1 MVRIVR
7 ILMISV
13 AVLVAYIAVISQKLE
28 FEWLLREEVPKV
40 LEQVKLILIVR
51 DQSLRRSCL
60 QTFVFVT
67 CCINLIDFNP
77 S

>member
-1 MVRIVR
+1 
-7 ILMISV
+7 MISV

-60 QTFVFVT
+60 QTFVT
-67 CCINLIDFNP
+67 CSTNLIIVDYALLQYV
-77 S
+77 